1 MVVSKRLNK
10 TGRGATRA
18 GKRKGR
24 GLKRAAALIGSL
36 KNGQQ
41 AHFDKE

>member
-1 MVVSKRLNK
+1 MGRLK
-10 TGRGATRA
+10 KSGRGAARA
-18 GKRKGR
+18 GKTKGR
-24 GLKRAAALIGSL
+24 GLKGAAALVQSL